1 MPKLLN
7 HRWRARPAGTGKQAM
22 LLLLVYLVLVVAG
35 IVLAYFFG
43 LAIERTFPVAS
54 LPTFLTMY
62 FLILWASWVIAVRVT
77 EPKPQAR

>member
-1 MPKLLN
+1 
-7 HRWRARPAGTGKQAM
+7 M